1 MARHPPAHS
10 RVALRSLGG
19 AGNAIVGGDDR
30 PRGMPTVALH
40 KETVSRTVPE
50 WAAIGQ
56 RPRTPNHVGM
66 VEGKLTKAHGE
77 VKTEEVGRLVEQ
89 SPIIIR
95 PVIRDGEALPST
107 TSTGS
112 KSRPRADCPPR
123 DGATR
128 REPHYALDDALLRS
142 GSCGTCRP
150 GHAAG
155 QFLTGWTMARPHPQG

>member
-19 AGNAIVGGDDR
+19 AGNALVGGDDL

-50 WAAIGQ
+50 WATIGQ

-66 VEGKLTKAHGE
+66 VEGKLAKAHGE

-89 SPIIIR
+89 PPIIMR
-95 PVIRDGEALPST
+95 CQVRQAQT
-107 TSTGS
+107 
-112 KSRPRADCPPR
+112 R
-123 DGATR
+123 GAVPAQT
-128 REPHYALDDALLRS
+128 
-142 GSCGTCRP
+142 
-150 GHAAG
+150 
-155 QFLTGWTMARPHPQG
+155 ARPEMAPLAMTGIARCATHSSTACRAGRAELVTPRLNPLKYLKPIPGTWGRLSY

>member
-19 AGNAIVGGDDR
+19 AGNAIVGGDDL

-89 SPIIIR
+89 PPIITR
-95 PVIRDGEALPST
+95 DVIRDLAKYDKHRLGEPFPHRPPTPS
-107 TSTGS
+107 
-112 KSRPRADCPPR
+112 
-123 DGATR
+123 
-128 REPHYALDDALLRS
+128 
-142 GSCGTCRP
+142 
-150 GHAAG
+150 
-155 QFLTGWTMARPHPQG
+155 